1 MYKLMLV
8 EDEAIVRESMI
19 HNIDW
24 ERYGFT
30 MACACENGREALE
43 RIGSVLPDVVVTDIC
58 MPFVDGLELAR
69 HLQEHYP
76 SIFVV
81 ILTGFSEFSYAQQAI
96 KLRVH
101 DFILK
106 PVVPRE
112 FCAILEK
119 LSADLDSR
127 NSQRSSLRSLQS
139 RAYQAETILRSALFR
154 TILRTQPTA
163 EQVRRSAEEAGLQL
177 RCAVYGAVF
186 CQPQGRLEAA
196 TQSQHLQDAA
206 QSVATRFPHCTAA
219 VVEDVYPVLLVGG
232 RTGEEVTSRCRDAAA
247 MLSDAVSRLTGA
259 PAAAGIGSCCTGPGS
274 LHRTFREAHHALGY
288 AFTQPQ
294 RLLVDHLCRAAERSV
309 TEADPLPSTKPLR
322 QALADG
328 NSDEVERRMQA
339 LFEELR
345 RRKLHRD
352 GCLPL
357 LERLRFILTDLI
369 PADGVSAAPLLSPM
383 DQWLT
388 LEQAQQELSQ
398 LAAFLLRSART
409 SEDDDPA
416 RLCVERAMGL
426 IQQNYH
432 DSAFSLTELLSLLN
446 VSKSYFSS
454 AFKAQTGQT
463 FTEYLTAVRM
473 EKAKLLLTTS
483 NLRTQEIAD
492 RIGFTDPHYFSVA
505 FKRTVGKTPKEYR
518 EEGR

>member
-139 RAYQAETILRSALFR
+139 RAYQAETIMRSE
-154 TILRTQPTA
+154 I
-163 EQVRRSAEEAGLQL
+163 
-177 RCAVYGAVF
+177 
-186 CQPQGRLEAA
+186 GR
-196 TQSQHLQDAA
+196 
-206 QSVATRFPHCTAA
+206 
-219 VVEDVYPVLLVGG
+219 
-232 RTGEEVTSRCRDAAA
+232 
-247 MLSDAVSRLTGA
+247 
-259 PAAAGIGSCCTGPGS
+259 
-274 LHRTFREAHHALGY
+274 AH
-288 AFTQPQ
+288 
-294 RLLVDHLCRAAERSV
+294 V
-309 TEADPLPSTKPLR
+309 
-322 QALADG
+322 
-328 NSDEVERRMQA
+328 
-339 LFEELR
+339 
-345 RRKLHRD
+345 
-352 GCLPL
+352 
-357 LERLRFILTDLI
+357 
-369 PADGVSAAPLLSPM
+369 
-383 DQWLT
+383 
-388 LEQAQQELSQ
+388 
-398 LAAFLLRSART
+398 
-409 SEDDDPA
+409 
-416 RLCVERAMGL
+416 
-426 IQQNYH
+426 
-432 DSAFSLTELLSLLN
+432 
-446 VSKSYFSS
+446 
-454 AFKAQTGQT
+454 
-463 FTEYLTAVRM
+463 
-473 EKAKLLLTTS
+473 
-483 NLRTQEIAD
+483 
-492 RIGFTDPHYFSVA
+492 
-505 FKRTVGKTPKEYR
+505 
-518 EEGR
+518 

>member
-19 HNIDW
+19 QNIDW

-43 RIGSVLPDVVVTDIC
+43 HMGSVLPDVVVTDIC

-119 LSADLDSR
+119 LAGDLDSR

-154 TILRTQPTA
+154 TILRSQPTA

-177 RCAVYGAVF
+177 SCPVYGTVF
-186 CQPQGRLEAA
+186 CRPHGCLEAA

-232 RTGEEVTSRCRDAAA
+232 RTDEEVTSRCRDAAS
-247 MLSDAVSRLTGA
+247 MLADAVARRTGA
-259 PAAAGIGSCCTGPGS
+259 PATVGAGSCCTGPGS
-274 LHRTFREAHHALGY
+274 LHRSFREAFHALGY
-288 AFTQPQ
+288 GFTQPQ
-294 RLLVDHLCRAAERSV
+294 RLLIDHLCRAAERPA
-309 TEADPLPSTKPLR
+309 TDADPLPSTKPLR
-322 QALADG
+322 KALADG
-328 NSDEVERRMQA
+328 NGDEVARQLRD
-339 LFEELR
+339 LFDTLR

-357 LERLRFILTDLI
+357 LERLRFALTDLI
-369 PADGVSAAPLLSPM
+369 PADGVSAAPVLSPAEQWTTL
-383 DQWLT
+383 DQA
-388 LEQAQQELSQ
+388 EQELGQ

-409 SEDDDPA
+409 ADSDDPA
-416 RLCVERAMGL
+416 RLCVERAKVL

-483 NLRTQEIAD
+483 NLRSQEIAE
-492 RIGFTDPHYFSVA
+492 RVGFTDPHYFSVA
-505 FKRTVGKTPKEYR
+505 FKRTVGQTPREFKEA
-518 EEGR
+518 GR